1 MRYIIGLLFLSI
13 IACHAPRP
21 VSSVSFKDYVVG
33 KGVKPDEGY
42 EKMLSPYSDSVGKTM
57 NQVLANSDAD
67 LLKEVPNSSL
77 GNFLADAYLF
87 MARDKFDKQADVAF
101 MNHGGVRINKIAAG
115 PIQRRTIFEV
125 MPFDNLLVIV
135 EVKGSVLQA
144 YLDKFASEG
153 GGGGVAGLTMKIKD
167 KRAFDV
173 LIAGAPINPEKVYHM
188 VNSDYTVDGGGGF
201 QEFKKLKQQR
211 TQYFLRDAILE
222 YCAAQSAL
230 GKTIKSKPQVRI
242 TNE

>member
-1 MRYIIGLLFLSI
+1 MKFINVLFFLSI
-13 IACHAPRP
+13 LACHTPRP
-21 VSSVSFKDYVVG
+21 VSSVAFKDYVIG
-33 KGVKPDEGY
+33 KGIKGDSAY
-42 EKMLSPYSDSVGKTM
+42 EKMLMPYSDSVGKTM
-57 NQVLANSDAD
+57 DQVLASADAD

-87 MARDKFDKQADVAF
+87 MAREKFDKLADVAF
-101 MNHGGVRINKIAAG
+101 MNHGGVRINKIPAG

-135 EVKGSVLQA
+135 EVKGNVLQA

-153 GGGGVAGLTMKIKD
+153 GGGGVAGLTMTIKN
-167 KRAFDV
+167 KKAINV
-173 LIAGAPINPEKVYHM
+173 LIAGKPISNEKIYHM

-211 TQYFLRDAILE
+211 TQYFLRDAILD
-222 YCAAQSAL
+222 YCVGQTAL
-230 GKTIKSKPQVRI
+230 GKKINTEPQARI
-242 TNE
+242 NNE

>member
-1 MRYIIGLLFLSI
+1 MKFIIGLLFLSI
-13 IACHAPRP
+13 LACHVPRP
-21 VSSVSFKDYVVG
+21 VSSVAFKDYVIG
-33 KGVKPDEGY
+33 NGAKRDAFY
-42 EKMLSPYSDSVGKTM
+42 DKMLSPYSDSVGKTM
-57 NQVLANSDAD
+57 NQVLANADSD

-87 MARDKFDKQADVAF
+87 MAKEKFDKQADIAF
-101 MNHGGVRINKIAAG
+101 MNHGGVRINKIQSG

-153 GGGGVAGLTMKIKD
+153 GGGGVAGLTMTIKD
-167 KRAFDV
+167 KKAINV
-173 LIAGAPINPEKVYHM
+173 LIAGKPINNEKIYHM

-211 TQYFLRDAILE
+211 TQYFLRDAILD
-222 YCAAQSAL
+222 YCVGQTAL
-230 GKTIKSKPQVRI
+230 GKKINSEPQARI
-242 TNE
+242 NNE